1 MNKKILVSMIFVV
14 LGVITFTQ
22 TYTFLFRDAQLH
34 YVTTDQT
41 TFQVPDGFEVLW
53 VTGVN
58 SWRLEK
64 NYQQFSF
71 KVVSLE
77 DYKNKTIQQIDEN
90 IFKIEGTNDILFY
103 NSQINHWCIT
113 NEKNI
118 DKINASVKVVLEKS
132 KNGKTSLIA
141 LKTSGT
147 WKMVYEMKKDG
158 TFKKNIEIEGK
169 AVGTTNLYLVNEYL
183 NLSSQ
188 DYVGNTKAL
197 SSLRSEQGADF
208 QSVVQEA
215 ILTQTYT
222 INLGSVKFVSDTMNF
237 SISENRVLSYEDRNV
252 ITFNLYTNI
261 QDFTKTRLVRYIEN
275 TTYNG
280 LGIDLP
286 YGEVWIYEQYNDK
299 NFPTKKSNIFD
310 TPIGDMVKIDLG
322 ESWDVQYKIE
332 KLSDV
337 EVKTSDS
344 RIIDFL
350 ITIKNFS
357 DKIRVVQISATS
369 PNLEIDQMTMDGGYR
384 GLKDYSQK
392 GKIDMSFEITDEVK
406 IRMTVKTSSY

>member
-1 MNKKILVSMIFVV
+1 MNKKILISMIFVV
-14 LGVITFTQ
+14 LGIITFTQ
-22 TYTFLFRDAQLH
+22 TYTFLFRDAQLY
-34 YVTTDQT
+34 YVPTDQT

-53 VTGVN
+53 VSGAN

-71 KVVSLE
+71 KIVSLE
-77 DYKNKTIQQIDEN
+77 EYKNKPIQQIDEN
-90 IFKIEGTNDILFY
+90 IFKIDGTNDILFY
-103 NSQINHWCIT
+103 NTQVNHWCIT
-113 NEKNI
+113 NEKNK
-118 DKINASVKVVLEKS
+118 DKITAATVKVVLEKP
-132 KNGKTSLIA
+132 KNNKTSIIA

-147 WKMVYEMKKDG
+147 WKTVYEMKKDG
-158 TFKKNIEIEGK
+158 TFKKNVEIEGK

-183 NLSSQ
+183 NLSTH

-197 SSLRSEQGADF
+197 ALGADRATDF
-208 QSVVQEA
+208 QSVVEEA

-222 INLGSVKFVSDTMNF
+222 INLGSIKFVSDTMNF

-252 ITFNLYTNI
+252 ITFNLYTNL

-286 YGEVWIYEQYNDK
+286 YGEIWIYEQYNDK

-310 TPIGDMVKIDLG
+310 TPVGDMVKIDLG
-322 ESWDVQYKIE
+322 ESWDVRYKIE

-369 PNLEIDQMTMDGGYR
+369 PNIEIDQMTMDGGYR

-392 GKIDMSFEITDEVK
+392 GNIDMSFEITDEVK
-406 IRMTVKTSSY
+406 IRMTVKTTLN

>member
-1 MNKKILVSMIFVV
+1 MNKKILISMIFVV
-14 LGVITFTQ
+14 LGIITFTQ
-22 TYTFLFRDAQLH
+22 TYTFLFRDAQLY
-34 YVTTDQT
+34 YVPTDQT
-41 TFQVPDGFEVLW
+41 TFQVPSGFEVLW
-53 VTGVN
+53 VSGANT
-58 SWRLEK
+58 WRLEK

-71 KVVSLE
+71 KIVSLE
-77 DYKNKTIQQIDEN
+77 DYKNKPIQQIDEN
-90 IFKIEGTNDILFY
+90 IFKIDGTNDILFY

-113 NEKNI
+113 NEKNR
-118 DKINASVKVVLEKS
+118 DKITAATVKVVLEKP
-132 KNGKTSLIA
+132 KNSKTSIIA

-147 WKMVYEMKKDG
+147 WKTVYEMKKDG
-158 TFKKNIEIEGK
+158 TFKKNVEIEGK

-183 NLSSQ
+183 NLSTR

-197 SSLRSEQGADF
+197 ALGSDRATDF
-208 QSVVQEA
+208 QSVVEEA

-222 INLGSVKFVSDTMNF
+222 INLGSIKFVSDTMNF

-252 ITFNLYTNI
+252 ITFNLYTNL

-310 TPIGDMVKIDLG
+310 TPVGDMVKIDLG

-344 RIIDFL
+344 RMIDFL

-369 PNLEIDQMTMDGGYR
+369 PNIEIDQMTMDGGYR
-384 GLKDYSQK
+384 GLKDYSQT

-406 IRMTVKTSSY
+406 IRMTVKTTLN